1 MRLAKVIGT
10 VWAENK
16 APQLQSCR
24 LYIVQPVN
32 SDQSYAC
39 WRPSWRRTRRIW
51 PDCTH
56 CVVVV
61 TSTDAAQAFP
71 DGFAPVNASIVE
83 VVDDLS

>member
-1 MRLAKVIGT
+1 MRLAKVIGS

-16 APQLQSCR
+16 APQLQGCR

-32 SDQSYAC
+32 SDQSPAG
-39 WRPSWRRTRRIW
+39 RPLVAAD
-51 PDCTH
+51 PQNLAGLHD
-56 CVVVV
+56 CVVYV